1 MADEQQ
7 RAGGLNAGAG
17 EEAVHCIQLPI
28 PKPFDGRPESWPK
41 WRQRFELYR
50 INNGLDETKEASTFL
65 YSTGDVAYDILATL
79 NVDESTRTYTNFLAT
94 FDTHF
99 APRKNVIFGRIRFN

>member
-28 PKPFDGRPESWPK
+28 PKPIDGRPESWPK
-41 WRQRFELYR
+41 WRQRFERCR
-50 INNGLDETKEASTFL
+50 IGTGLDKTKEVSTFL
-65 YSTGDVAYDILATL
+65 YSLGDIADDFLATL
-79 NVDESTRTYTNFLAT
+79 NVDESTITFTNLLAT
-94 FDTHF
+94 FD
-99 APRKNVIFGRIRFN
+99 I